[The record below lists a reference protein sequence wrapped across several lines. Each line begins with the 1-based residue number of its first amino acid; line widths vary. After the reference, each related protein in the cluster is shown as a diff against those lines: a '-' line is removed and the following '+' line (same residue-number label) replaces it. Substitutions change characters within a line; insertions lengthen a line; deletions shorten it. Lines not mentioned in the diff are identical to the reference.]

1 MNLFRASNAKK
12 MNSLTN
18 VKSRELF
25 IPRANFFN
33 INDLIFL
40 SIRFIYKEIKIK
52 SYNK

>member
-40 SIRFIYKEIKIK
+40 SIRLR
-52 SYNK
+52 NKNKKL